1 MILSTKKKIPHEKRS
16 PAQEKQNP
24 APSVNALPLLITATR
39 FRKATSESSQHE
51 SGSKEDDS
59 QDQKTN
65 PPDSDACTTWLGL
78 TCSHSCAALL
88 NVIAEGIC
96 VIKAWRVAGRFPL
109 LAQAWDG

>member
-65 PPDSDACTTWLGL
+65 PPRFGRLY
-78 TCSHSCAALL
+78 
-88 NVIAEGIC
+88 NM
-96 VIKAWRVAGRFPL
+96 AWPDMFSQLCGSLER
-109 LAQAWDG
+109 DC